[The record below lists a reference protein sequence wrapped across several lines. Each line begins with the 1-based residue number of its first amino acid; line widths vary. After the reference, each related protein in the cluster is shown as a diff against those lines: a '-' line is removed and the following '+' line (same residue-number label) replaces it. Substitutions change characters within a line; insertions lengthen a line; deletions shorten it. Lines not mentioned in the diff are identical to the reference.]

1 MKNKTNR
8 EKALNFAN
16 TQNENSL
23 QWIKELN
30 DEDAFPTLKKMCK
43 ELDEELS
50 SIQGINNT

>member
-1 MKNKTNR
+1 MSNKIDL

-16 TQNENSL
+16 KQNENSL

-30 DEDAFPTLKKMCK
+30 DEDAFPTLEKMCK